1 MFNSSTTTYRAGRR
15 KAARRELANLGSY
28 YLADLGIERDQVDVA
43 VEGLLR
49 IAPADAP
56 ASQKRLDWRR
66 LFGCRAGLAI
76 KRSATPVINKASSNR
91 LRMK

>member
-1 MFNSSTTTYRAGRR
+1 MSKLIDNYIQSRRR

-49 IAPADAP
+49 IAPADAQ

-66 LFGCRAGLAI
+66 LF
-76 KRSATPVINKASSNR
+76 R
-91 LRMK
+91 LSRWARYQTVCNTGHKQGV

>member
-1 MFNSSTTTYRAGRR
+1 MSKLIDNYIQSRRR

-49 IAPADAP
+49 IGPTDAP

-66 LFGCRAGLAI
+66 LFGLSRWIRYQTVCNSGHEQ
-76 KRSATPVINKASSNR
+76 SV
-91 LRMK
+91 